1 MAKTTDKSR
10 SVEIEVSDLQQEEVT
25 FCILGETPFYC
36 NRVTEKAKR
45 ELLFPRGRLTTAQ
58 KSNHL
63 KHDPLEEYRN
73 SPYCRKGDGPTRIMM
88 MATAFK
94 GAIGQAAIDMPTAVA
109 RAQIDRLVYVVDEFV
124 PIFGIP
130 MLDMAVVRSAD
141 MARTPDIRT
150 RARIN
155 KWASVVTIRYTLPM
169 VTEKLSRNCW
179 LLPGLCAASATSD
192 NRKARGITDCI
203 ASSIAMIRNFWRLS
217 PTAAPQRRTKRSTI
231 RNSAIQKPK
240 ICSCGFKRNAK
251 HGDRNRNRRAVA
263 NQKKLKMHGLP
274 AASPMGRIIPKPS
287 IDAIY
292 AIRNIRHLLRIGRGM
307 AVAVY
312 LRLKC

>member
-124 PIFGIP
+124 PIFGVP

-169 VTEKLSRNCW
+169 VTEKVVSK
-179 LLPGLCAASATSD
+179 LLVAAGIMCGIGDFRQQKGKGNNGLYRVV
-192 NRKARGITDCI
+192 NRDDPEFLALI
-203 ASSIAMIRNFWRLS
+203 ANGG
-217 PTAAPQRRTKRSTI
+217 TAAQDKALDDPEFSNSETEDLFLWFQKERETRRQEPKPTRG
-231 RNSAIQKPK
+231 RKPK
-240 ICSCGFKRNAK
+240 EIEDAWIAG
-251 HGDRNRNRRAVA
+251 GVA
-263 NQKKLKMHGLP
+263 NGEDH
-274 AASPMGRIIPKPS
+274 SE
-287 IDAIY
+287 
-292 AIRNIRHLLRIGRGM
+292 
-307 AVAVY
+307 AVN
-312 LRLKC
+312 